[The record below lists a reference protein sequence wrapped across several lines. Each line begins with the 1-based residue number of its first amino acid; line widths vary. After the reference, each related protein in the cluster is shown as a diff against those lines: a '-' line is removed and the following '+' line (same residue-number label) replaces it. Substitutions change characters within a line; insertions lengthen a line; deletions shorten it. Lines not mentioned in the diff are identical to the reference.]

1 MSAAE
6 VEPGAA
12 GRDDRLAELQHRADL
27 LGAALDVAGTIA
39 WRWEV
44 ATDVIDVEPQSPAGT
59 GVSQHARTMTEFRLR
74 VVPED
79 REMLEQEIR
88 AALAADG
95 IRRIEIRVNSAT
107 GSPRWYVS
115 SMRRYLDA
123 QGRPAGLLGAS
134 RDATLR
140 KQYELTL
147 VRNEEWLRSILAIVP
162 QCIAVLDAG
171 QRLQLVNR
179 TGLAML
185 ETDNVASVLGRDLA
199 SFVAPEHREAF
210 VRLHEQVMAGAT
222 GSLEFEIVGLGGT
235 RRWLEGHAAPLRDSD
250 GIIGSMLAVMRDV
263 TARREAYGRL
273 QVQARIL
280 DTMSEGVGVMD
291 AQGTLRF
298 ANPAFEDMLGRRR
311 GSLVGESGRTLLAYP
326 ELDFERAVD
335 VMREA
340 RERPESI
347 ELRLRHADG
356 SVRLASVATTT
367 VVLDDVE
374 HWIGV
379 IQDITER
386 TALER
391 GIIDAAER
399 EQERISYDLHDGL
412 GQELTGIALMLKG
425 MQHQLERESP
435 SSVKELG
442 QILDLVNEAIDGT
455 RAVAYGLSPVAIER
469 GGLAEALRSLAER
482 SDDRA
487 GVRVR
492 FRCGKWPRRLEL
504 SVATHLYRIAQEA
517 LANALRH
524 GRPREVRI
532 SLAVTGDNVDL
543 QIVDDGRGLSPQ
555 ALRDEGLGFR
565 IMRYRANMIG
575 AILRVEP
582 GEGSGTTVA
591 VTCRRGGFTREASG

>member
-1 MSAAE
+1 
-6 VEPGAA
+6 
-12 GRDDRLAELQHRADL
+12 
-27 LGAALDVAGTIA
+27 
-39 WRWEV
+39 
-44 ATDVIDVEPQSPAGT
+44 
-59 GVSQHARTMTEFRLR
+59 
-74 VVPED
+74 
-79 REMLEQEIR
+79 
-88 AALAADG
+88 
-95 IRRIEIRVNSAT
+95 
-107 GSPRWYVS
+107 
-115 SMRRYLDA
+115 
-123 QGRPAGLLGAS
+123 
-134 RDATLR
+134 
-140 KQYELTL
+140 
-147 VRNEEWLRSILAIVP
+147 
-162 QCIAVLDAG
+162 
-171 QRLQLVNR
+171 
-179 TGLAML
+179 
-185 ETDNVASVLGRDLA
+185 
-199 SFVAPEHREAF
+199 
-210 VRLHEQVMAGAT
+210 
-222 GSLEFEIVGLGGT
+222 
-235 RRWLEGHAAPLRDSD
+235 
-250 GIIGSMLAVMRDV
+250 
-263 TARREAYGRL
+263 
-273 QVQARIL
+273 
-280 DTMSEGVGVMD
+280 MSEGVGVMD
-291 AQGTLRF
+291 AKGTLRF
-298 ANPAFEDMLGRRR
+298 ANPGFEDMLGRRR

-326 ELDFERAVD
+326 ELDFERAAAT
-335 VMREA
+335 MREA

-356 SVRLASVATTT
+356 SVRLARVATTIA
-367 VVLDDVE
+367 VLDDAE

-386 TALER
+386 TTLER

-492 FRCGKWPRRLEL
+492 FRCSKWPRRLEL

-555 ALRDEGLGFR
+555 ALRAEGLGFR
-565 IMRYRANMIG
+565 IMRYRANVIG
-575 AILRVEP
+575 AVLRVEP
-582 GEGSGTTVA
+582 GKASGTTVA
-591 VTCRRGGFTREASG
+591 VTCRRGAFTREASG

>member
-12 GRDDRLAELQHRADL
+12 GRDDRLAELQRRVDL
-27 LGAALDVAGTIA
+27 LGAALDVAATVA

-44 ATDVIDVEPQSPAGT
+44 ATDVINMEPQSPAGT

-107 GSPRWYVS
+107 GSLRWYVT

-147 VRNEEWLRSILAIVP
+147 LRNEEWLRSILAIVP

-185 ETDNVASVLGRDLA
+185 ETEDVASVLGRDMA
-199 SFVAPEHREAF
+199 SFATPEHRDAF

-250 GIIGSMLAVMRDV
+250 GVIGSMLAVMRDV
-263 TARREAYGRL
+263 TARREVYARL

-326 ELDFERAVD
+326 ELDFERAAAT
-335 VMREA
+335 MREA

-356 SVRLASVATTT
+356 SVRLARVATTI

-386 TALER
+386 TTLER

-399 EQERISYDLHDGL
+399 EQERISQDLHDGL

-425 MQHQLERESP
+425 MQNQLERESP
-435 SSVKELG
+435 PSVKELG

-455 RAVAYGLSPVAIER
+455 RAIAHGLSPVAIER

-492 FRCGKWPRRLEL
+492 FRCSKWPRRLEL

-555 ALRDEGLGFR
+555 ALRAEGLGFR
-565 IMRYRANMIG
+565 IMRYRANVIG
-575 AILRVEP
+575 AVLRVEP
-582 GEGSGTTVA
+582 GKASGTTVA
-591 VTCRRGGFTREASG
+591 VTCRRGAFTQEASG